1 MTMNWYIMK
10 SKYKREFYAQD
21 FFNSLNID
29 SYVPYFNHYNGKS
42 NKKKIAIPGYIFVSL
57 KKFEYK
63 FLNINPFV
71 GDVLKDHKGVIEIS
85 DAEISTMK
93 KHLSS
98 SYEYSDF
105 NNFNVG
111 DNIVI
116 SHGHFQGK
124 KGQLVEKRN
133 NKVIINLNS
142 LSIQLI
148 IKLD

>member
-1 MTMNWYIMK
+1 MTMNWYVMK

-21 FFNSLNID
+21 FFYNLNID

-93 KHLSS
+93 KHLTS
-98 SYEYSDF
+98 SYGLSDF
-105 NNFNVG
+105 EKYDIG

-116 SHGHFQGK
+116 SHGQFNGA

-133 NKVIINLNS
+133 NKVIINLIS

-148 IKLD
+148 IRID

>member
-1 MTMNWYIMK
+1 M
-10 SKYKREFYAQD
+10 
-21 FFNSLNID
+21 
-29 SYVPYFNHYNGKS
+29 
-42 NKKKIAIPGYIFVSL
+42 SL

-71 GDVLKDHKGVIEIS
+71 GDVLKDHNGVIEIS
-85 DAEISTMK
+85 DAEISIMK

-98 SYEYSDF
+98 TYEYSDF
-105 NNFNVG
+105 DDFNIG

-116 SHGHFQGK
+116 THGQFNGV

-133 NKVIINLNS
+133 NKVIINLIS

-148 IKLD
+148 IRID

>member
-1 MTMNWYIMK
+1 MIMNWYIMK
-10 SKYKREFYAQD
+10 SKYKREFFAQD

-71 GDVLKDHKGVIEIS
+71 GDVLKDHNGIIEVS
-85 DAEISTMK
+85 DAEISVMK

-105 NNFNVG
+105 DNYNIG
-111 DNIVI
+111 DNIEI
-116 SHGHFQGK
+116 THGQFNGI

-133 NKVIINLNS
+133 NKVIINLIS

-148 IKLD
+148 IRID